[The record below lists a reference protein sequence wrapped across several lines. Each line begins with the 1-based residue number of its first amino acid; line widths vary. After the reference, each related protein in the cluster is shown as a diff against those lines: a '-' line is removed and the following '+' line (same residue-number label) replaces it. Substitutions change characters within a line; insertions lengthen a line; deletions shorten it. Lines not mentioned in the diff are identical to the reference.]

1 MNAQGKITTMTSR
14 EFNQH
19 TGRAKLAADKG
30 PVFVTD
36 RGKPAYVL
44 LSHEDYERLTSKPM
58 NILEA
63 LADPSADADFDYDFE
78 RARGSVRPADFGEG
92 T

>member
-1 MNAQGKITTMTSR
+1 MTSR

-30 PVFVTD
+30 PVFITD

-44 LSHEDYERLTSKPM
+44 LSNSEYQRLSEKPRS
-58 NILEA
+58 ILEA
-63 LADPSADADFDYDFE
+63 LADPGADADFDYDFE
-78 RARGSVRPADFGEG
+78 RAHGSVRTADLGEG
-92 T
+92 G